1 MTTVTQSNPFSNS
14 VYPIPNQKSIFL
26 HANINDGADE
36 AADSCVYA
44 ARYFTVHAAALTARI
59 QHTSSDSRTINV
71 FS

>member
-1 MTTVTQSNPFSNS
+1 MFFRILITLAFIDAGQLSEGT
-14 VYPIPNQKSIFL
+14 
-26 HANINDGADE
+26 INVGADE